1 MGKEPYTVGGNR
13 ASAGE
18 TEKGY
23 TRLMREN
30 ILSTERSIRRKKDEE
45 LHVFDSKGNFVK
57 SFQGEGAGV
66 NGVSISSIPENSILT
81 HNHPRAL
88 GRKGVYSIGN
98 SFSADDVN
106 TAVTFNAKEI
116 RAVTPTYT
124 FSIKRP
130 KNGWGASPAEAT
142 RAFNK
147 IYDEVSREFGSYVS
161 RRSYSYSAVS
171 RAETRHFHEINKR
184 LAKRFGWIYTKKKN

>member
-1 MGKEPYTVGGNR
+1 MGKEPYTVGGHGT
-13 ASAGE
+13 SVGE

-30 ILSTERSIRRKKDEE
+30 ILGTERSIRRKKDEE

-57 SFQGEGAGV
+57 SFQGKGNKV
-66 NGVSISSIPENSILT
+66 QNIVDLPKNSIIT

-88 GRKGVYSIGN
+88 GKSGIKAIGN
-98 SFSADDVN
+98 SFSGKDVVL
-106 TAVTFNAKEI
+106 AVSSNAKEM

-130 KNGWGASPAEAT
+130 KGGWGATPREVERAYRQIENQLTNEVRSGYLTGKRAYVDSSYDRAT
-142 RAFNK
+142 VTHYHK
-147 IYDEVSREFGSYVS
+147 VM
-161 RRSYSYSAVS
+161 
-171 RAETRHFHEINKR
+171 KR
-184 LAKRFGWIYTKKKN
+184 LAKRFGWSYTKKNS